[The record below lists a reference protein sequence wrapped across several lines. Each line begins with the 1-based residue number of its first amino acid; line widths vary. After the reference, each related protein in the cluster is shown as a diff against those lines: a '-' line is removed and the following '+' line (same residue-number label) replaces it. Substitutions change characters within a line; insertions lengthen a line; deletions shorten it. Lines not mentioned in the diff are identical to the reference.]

1 MSEYMIPSN
10 RFPGVAM
17 LGLIR
22 VRVGA
27 RVRNRVRVK
36 VEVRVRVEMQG
47 GSQEGSSHEWFGS
60 G

>member
-1 MSEYMIPSN
+1 MIPSN